1 MPACWLP
8 RCLGKGVTEAHQ
20 EAKCNSLPAGSP
32 TPACLQRPTRRHLLL
47 PRGQLPLASR
57 ATNRGGGRAPGTLP
71 GFPLL
76 ESRGRERPWP
86 SPYPA
91 SNRPF
96 ASWFRSLVSLP
107 VYGFNSVRVP
117 PQPTQ
122 CQIPVLQQDQ
132 SSGVPGIVWDLAQ
145 KVGQPNPLE
154 RGENKPKID
163 AGRCDNLGSLSRGHR
178 GPGAGSAISGSS
190 LGT

>member
-1 MPACWLP
+1 MPGEAGDRGPP
-8 RCLGKGVTEAHQ
+8 RSQVQFTSSWVTHP
-20 EAKCNSLPAGSP
+20 SLPAGPHTQAP
-32 TPACLQRPTRRHLLL
+32 TAP
-47 PRGQLPLASR
+47 QLPLASR

-86 SPYPA
+86 SPHPA

-96 ASWFRSLVSLP
+96 AFWFRSLVSLP

-122 CQIPVLQQDQ
+122 CQIPVLQQDL

-145 KVGQPNPLE
+145 KVGQANPLE
-154 RGENKPKID
+154 RGGNKPKID

-178 GPGAGSAISGSS
+178 GPGAGSAIPGSS
-190 LGT
+190 LRT